1 MNAKEYL
8 LQYKSIDARVRILQS
23 EIEALRTEA
32 EGMSINL
39 DGMPKSQGTNDK
51 TARIAILLAECE
63 TALTEELSKAWKM
76 RIEMVEMLG
85 KLQSKHQQLL
95 YARYI
100 RLQTWEHIAVDMDIT
115 WRHCYRLHGSALVEL
130 EKVLKQGKMS

>member
-8 LQYKSIDARVRILQS
+8 LQYKSIDARVKILQS

-39 DGMPKSQGTNDK
+39 DGMPKAKGTKDK

-63 TALTEELSKAWKM
+63 TALTEELSKAWKL
-76 RIEMVEMLG
+76 RIEIVGELG
-85 KLQSKHQQLL
+85 KMTNSRHQKLL

-100 RLQTWEHIAVDMDIT
+100 QDHTWERIAVDMNIT
-115 WRHCYRLHGSALVEL
+115 WRYCYMLHGSALAEL
-130 EKVLKQGKMS
+130 EKVLNK